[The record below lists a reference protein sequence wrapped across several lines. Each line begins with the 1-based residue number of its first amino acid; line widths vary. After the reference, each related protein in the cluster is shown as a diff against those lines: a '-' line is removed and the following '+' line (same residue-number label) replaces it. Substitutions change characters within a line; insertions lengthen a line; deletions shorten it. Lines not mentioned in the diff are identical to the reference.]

1 VQEADLALPEG
12 RIVAGLIPLHPAE
25 DSSRDHF
32 LLRHLAEVLPAHGVA
47 VLRYDRRPAKDGHDV
62 PLALQAED
70 ARTAMAELRRLTG
83 SAELPVGV
91 WGFSQGGWAAML
103 AAPEASFLV
112 TVSAAAVSPA
122 EQMRYGT
129 RRQLIEA
136 GYGDDELGQLDELR
150 AAFED
155 YLRGVRSR
163 EELQPL
169 VASAAEAPWF
179 ELAWVPRELPEPD
192 HWPDMDFDPGKAL
205 GRLHCPVLA
214 FFGEEDGWVPVDASI
229 DRFRSAAER
238 AENSLTVTRL
248 PGTTHE
254 PVLAASGAVS
264 PVYEQTLVS
273 WLKGSDPLSVVE
285 G

>member
-1 VQEADLALPEG
+1 VEDADLALPEG
-12 RIVAGLIPLHPAE
+12 RILGGVVPLHPAE
-25 DSSRDHF
+25 DPSRHHY
-32 LLRHLAEVLPAHGVA
+32 LLRHLAEVLPAQGVA
-47 VLRYDRRPAKDGHDV
+47 VLRYDRRPTEDGRDV

-83 SAELPVGV
+83 RVELPVGV
-91 WGFSQGGWAAML
+91 WGFSQGAWAAMI
-103 AAPEASFLV
+103 AAAEASFLV

-136 GYGDDELGQLDELR
+136 GYGDDELEQLDELR

-163 EELQPL
+163 AELQPL

-179 ELAWVPRELPEPD
+179 ELAWVPRQLPEPD

-205 GRLHCPVLA
+205 GRLPCPVLA
-214 FFGEEDGWVPVDASI
+214 FFGEDDEWVPVDASI

-238 AENSLTVTRL
+238 AGNSLTVARV

-264 PVYEQTLVS
+264 PLYEQTLVS
-273 WLKGSDPLSVVE
+273 WLKGSDPLRVGE

>member
-1 VQEADLALPEG
+1 VEEADLALPEG
-12 RIVAGLIPLHPAE
+12 RILAGLVPLQPAE
-25 DSSRDHF
+25 DPSRDHF

-103 AAPEASFLV
+103 AAPAASFLV

-136 GYGDDELGQLDELR
+136 GYGDGELERLDQLR

-163 EELQPL
+163 EEVEPL
-169 VASAAEAPWF
+169 VEEAAEAPWF
-179 ELAWVPRELPEPD
+179 HLGWVPRELPEPD
-192 HWPDMDFDPGKAL
+192 HWPDMDFDPVGAL
-205 GRLHCPVLA
+205 ARLRCPVLA
-214 FFGEEDGWVPVDASI
+214 FFGEADEWVPVDASI
-229 DRFRSAAER
+229 DRFRAAAER
-238 AENSLTVTRL
+238 AGNSLTVARL

-254 PVLAASGAVS
+254 PVLASGAVS
-264 PVYEQTLVS
+264 PVYEHTLVS
-273 WLKGSDPLSVVE
+273 WLKGSDPLRVVE